1 MMIPYKLQINK
12 LLEPV
17 KVDIK
22 RTQTK
27 NKTVR
32 KYSQEKTTTTPL
44 KIISLF
50 RLRTAFNVS
59 HFTLNTIRIQSNI
72 FIRTRSCADV
82 QVSQVGTEIIFLFMN
97 VKRFQRSFSVAS
109 LQYFLQYTQLYRK
122 SLGSTNLNI
131 FFRISRVTGNR
142 GTFIGLSEIDTRLRV
157 DVSQFMRIIVF

>member
-1 MMIPYKLQINK
+1 MISYKLQINK

-17 KVDIK
+17 KVDIN

-32 KYSQEKTTTTPL
+32 KYSQEKTTTTTPL

-82 QVSQVGTEIIFLFMN
+82 QVSQVGTGMIFLFMN

-109 LQYFLQYTQLYRK
+109 L
-122 SLGSTNLNI
+122 
-131 FFRISRVTGNR
+131 
-142 GTFIGLSEIDTRLRV
+142 
-157 DVSQFMRIIVF
+157 

>member
-1 MMIPYKLQINK
+1 MMISYKLQINK

-59 HFTLNTIRIQSNI
+59 HFKLNTIRIQSNI

-82 QVSQVGTEIIFLFMN
+82 QVSQVGTGIIFLFMN

-109 LQYFLQYTQLYRK
+109 L
-122 SLGSTNLNI
+122 
-131 FFRISRVTGNR
+131 
-142 GTFIGLSEIDTRLRV
+142 
-157 DVSQFMRIIVF
+157 